1 MDSIGGEKSLN
12 RNVNDGR
19 LQRRPSEART
29 TYAHTYVQM
38 QQKSTQMKTFTFET
52 TEKEEKNRRVKK
64 AEFVFSPT
72 NPVINF

>member
-52 TEKEEKNRRVKK
+52 TEKEEKKQKGKEGRVR
-64 AEFVFSPT
+64 FLT
-72 NPVINF
+72 NKSSY